1 MTVKAVYEDR
11 VLKPKAPL
19 PLKEHEE
26 VEIEVRRTTETATVQ
41 QDPRSF
47 VGFIKGEVPGMPV
60 DAHHDKFLDQDQYAY
75 LKAYYRPLLSAPD
88 WNSLSRDEKLQR
100 FIRACK
106 ARSDYQ
112 DLWEDMDRIP
122 LVWSNA
128 FDYCT
133 QAVERETVARR
144 G

>member
-1 MTVKAVYEDR
+1 MTVKAVYEDG

-26 VEIEVRRTTETATVQ
+26 VEIDVHRATEPAQ
-41 QDPRSF
+41 SQEDPRSF

-60 DAHHDKFLDQDQYAY
+60 AAHHDKFLDQDQYDHLMAH
-75 LKAYYRPLLSAPD
+75 YRPLPSAPD
-88 WNSLSRDEKLQR
+88 WNKLTPEEKLQR

-106 ARSDYQ
+106 ARSDFQ

-133 QAVERETVARR
+133 RALEREAPARR